1 METELLAAPFEPSLM
16 PVRRL
21 ESPFQLRLISS
32 SSKCSERGG
41 TVGSSGSIKKRI
53 GVAFD

>member
-1 METELLAAPFEPSLM
+1 METVAAPFEPFLM

-21 ESPFQLRLISS
+21 EGPFQLRLISS

-53 GVAFD
+53 GIAFD